1 MSCGDIGVIS
11 KTNEWSL
18 LERQFDALA
27 HEKSVDPDSIEKIFD
42 MEFRR
47 RFSELINRTRG
58 LSTQNRDIGPHGF
71 YMDLFQKMNRR
82 DQELL
87 DKQSLGP
94 ITRRLAAMP
103 RK

>member
-27 HEKSVDPDSIEKIFD
+27 HEKSVGPDSIEKIFD

-47 RFSELINRTRG
+47 RFSELIDRTRG
-58 LSTQNRDIGPHGF
+58 LSTKNRDIGSHGFF

-82 DQELL
+82 DQELS
-87 DKQSLGP
+87 DKRTLGP
-94 ITRRLAAMP
+94 ITRLAAMP